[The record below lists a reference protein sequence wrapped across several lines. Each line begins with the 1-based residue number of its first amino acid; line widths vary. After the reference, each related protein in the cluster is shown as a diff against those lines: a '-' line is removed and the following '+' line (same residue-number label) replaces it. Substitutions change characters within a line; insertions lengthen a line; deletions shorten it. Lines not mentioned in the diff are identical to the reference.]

1 MTDIDAVVLSLGR
14 IQLLGKQVRHLVG
27 ILTICGAH
35 LDMGTQFC

>member
-35 LDMGTQFC
+35 VDMGAQFC